1 MALKEKKYQDL
12 YRESLKLFATFGY
25 KKTTIE
31 DVADKL
37 NMTKG
42 NLYFYVKNK
51 QILYENTINW
61 ALSKWQESVG
71 KEIDKESTPALKFRA
86 MAESSMAYIESNKPL
101 RKLLI
106 NDPDIFTLEESRD
119 RFPLANK
126 AAIEIIKDILQQGID
141 DGSFY
146 PMEVEETARY
156 LFSVYMMFLIKTYVY
171 LDRDSYK
178 KMFNAALSLNL
189 RGLTA

>member
-1 MALKEKKYQDL
+1 MTLKEKKYQDL
-12 YRESLKLFATFGY
+12 YRESLELFATFGY

-37 NMTKG
+37 NMSKG

-61 ALSKWQESVG
+61 ALLRWQDSVIEDIE
-71 KEIDKESTPALKFRA
+71 KEIAPASKFKA
-86 MAESSMAYIESNKPL
+86 MAESSMAYIESNKYL

-106 NDPDIFTLEESRD
+106 TDPDIFTLEVSKD
-119 RFPLANK
+119 RFPEANR
-126 AAIEIIKDILQQGID
+126 AAIEIIEDILQMGID

-146 PMEVEETARY
+146 AMEVKETAKY

-171 LDRDSYK
+171 LDRESYK
-178 KMFNAALSLNL
+178 KMFDAALTLNL
-189 RGLTA
+189 RGLTS

>member
-1 MALKEKKYQDL
+1 MTLKEKKYQDL
-12 YRESLKLFATFGY
+12 YRESLELFATFGY

-37 NMTKG
+37 NMSKG

-61 ALSKWQESVG
+61 ALLRWQESVIVDIE
-71 KEIDKESTPALKFRA
+71 KEITPASKFKA
-86 MAESSMAYIESNKPL
+86 MAESSMAYIESNKYL

-106 NDPDIFTLEESRD
+106 TDPDIFTLEVSKD
-119 RFPLANK
+119 RFPEANR
-126 AAIEIIKDILQQGID
+126 AAIEIIEDILQMGID

-146 PMEVEETARY
+146 AMEVKETAKY

-171 LDRDSYK
+171 LDRESYK
-178 KMFNAALSLNL
+178 KMFDAALTLNL
-189 RGLTA
+189 RGLTS

>member
-71 KEIDKESTPALKFRA
+71 KEIEKSITPTLKFRA

>member
-1 MALKEKKYQDL
+1 MALKKKKYQDL

-71 KEIDKESTPALKFRA
+71 KEIEKKNTPALKFRA
-86 MAESSMAYIESNKPL
+86 MAEFSMAYIESNKPL

-146 PMEVEETARY
+146 AVEVEETARY

-171 LDRDSYK
+171 LDRDTYK
-178 KMFNAALSLNL
+178 KMFYAALSLNL